1 MTLDRRMLLGGGLAV
16 GAAVSLAANARAAG
30 ESSEIVELWPAGP
43 PGGGASNKPE
53 SIGREG
59 AGKGALSGVGTA
71 RMRVYRPARPN
82 GTAVLVLGGG
92 GYFRIQLAN
101 ESLPASRWL
110 AGLGIT
116 AFELIYRMPGDG
128 WSREAPFADA
138 QRAMRLIRARAA
150 TYGVRADKVGVLG
163 FSAGGHLAGMTA
175 ANGAA
180 RYAPADAADGQS
192 ARPDFAGLLYPVATL
207 RPPFD
212 TTRTKFWLVGEHPTP
227 EETRAWSV
235 ETYVDNRTPPTF
247 LAQNADD
254 PIAAIDNSLIM
265 FDALRRAKVPS
276 EMHVFEKG
284 GHGFGMGELP
294 STDRSWPML
303 FERWLAGRGMI

>member
-1 MTLDRRMLLGGGLAV
+1 MTLDRRTLIGAGVAV
-16 GAAVSLAANARAAG
+16 GALSLAANARAAAG
-30 ESSEIVELWPAGP
+30 ESTEVIDIWPSDP

-53 SIGREG
+53 RIGTEG
-59 AGKGALSGVGTA
+59 AGKGAVTGVGKA

-82 GTAVLVLGGG
+82 GTAMLVLGGG

-101 ESLPASRWL
+101 ESVPCARWL
-110 AGLGIT
+110 ASLGIT

-150 TYGVRADKVGVLG
+150 DYRIRPDRVGVIG

-175 ANGAA
+175 ANIAP
-180 RYAPADAADGQS
+180 RYAPLDAADS
-192 ARPDFAGLLYPVATL
+192 LSTRPDFAGLVYPVITL

-212 TTRTKFWLVGEHPTP
+212 TTRTKHWLIGDDPTP
-227 EETRAWSV
+227 EDRRAFSV
-235 ETYVDNRTPPTF
+235 ETYVDGQTPPTF
-247 LAQNADD
+247 MAQNADD

-265 FDALRRAKVPS
+265 FDALRHAKVPA

-284 GHGFGMGELP
+284 GHGFGMGRED
-294 STDRSWPML
+294 STDRAWTAL
-303 FERWLAGRGMI
+303 FERWLKMRGII